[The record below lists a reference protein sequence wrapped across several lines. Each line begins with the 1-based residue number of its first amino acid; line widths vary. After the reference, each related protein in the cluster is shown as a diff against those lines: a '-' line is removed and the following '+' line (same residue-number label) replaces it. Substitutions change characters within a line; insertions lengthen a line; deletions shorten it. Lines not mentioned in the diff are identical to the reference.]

1 MARIA
6 INGFGRIGRAAF
18 KVALRHSDI
27 EVVAI
32 NDLTDSYTLAHLL
45 SYDTNYGITDADISS
60 DEHHV
65 IVNGKKYPILA
76 EKDPLQ
82 LPWKE
87 YEVDIVL
94 ECTGRF
100 RTAAKAEAHVSAG
113 AKRVIISA
121 PADDAVPTVVCG
133 VNADSERGK
142 EKIVSNASCTTNSLA
157 PVMDVLSREFGCV
170 KAVMS
175 TVHSY
180 TADQTL
186 VDGPHKDLRRARGAA
201 MNIIPTTTG
210 AAIATTRVL
219 PELEDKFDGISLRV
233 PTSVV
238 SVSDI
243 TVVLNKKTTPED
255 INNAFVTAS
264 KQDRYKG
271 VITVSDKEL
280 VSSDFKG
287 NPASAIVD
295 LPMTK
300 VVDGDLAKIIVW
312 YDNEWG
318 YANRLVEL
326 AIHISG

>member
-157 PVMDVLSREFGCV
+157 PVMDVLSREFGYV
-170 KAVMS
+170 KAIMS